1 MAGRMFR
8 FRARTGGGLRALPR
22 GDTALICA
30 RCHHFAA
37 APGATLCHRCLGDSS
52 EPVPAFGSSPGLW
65 LRSPVGLGWAA
76 AVLLGVVIAADL
88 FAVCAD
94 LIQYDAAGALADGE
108 PSAAAFRR
116 AERADS
122 LLAAAAGAQAVAL
135 VACAVVYLCWFQRV
149 RANAQVFN
157 PFGHSRSPGWAIGGW
172 FVPVVN
178 LWFPRRITLDIWD
191 ASTPWGTTRSHALVN
206 AWWTLWLA
214 SLFADRLATT
224 GGGDTEGAAQVRDG
238 ALRMVFSDSLDIA
251 AAVLAVLL
259 VVRLTRMQHEKAMAG
274 AAPAAL

>member
-1 MAGRMFR
+1 MPNP
-8 FRARTGGGLRALPR
+8 GG
-22 GDTALICA
+22 TVLICA

-37 APGATLCHRCLGDSS
+37 APGTALCHLCQGRSS
-52 EPVPAFGSSPGLW
+52 EPAPVFDGTPGLW

-76 AVLLGVVIAADL
+76 AVLLGAVIAADL

-94 LIQYDAAGALADGE
+94 LLQYDATGALADGE
-108 PSAAAFRR
+108 TGAAALRR
-116 AERADS
+116 ADRADVLS
-122 LLAAAAGAQAVAL
+122 ALAAGAQSVSL
-135 VACAVVYLCWFQRV
+135 VSCVVVYLCWFRRV

-157 PFGHSRSPGWAIGGW
+157 PFGHRKSPGWAIGGW
-172 FVPVVN
+172 FVPVVS

-191 ASTPWGTTRSHALVN
+191 ASSPWGAPRSHALVN

-214 SLFADRLATT
+214 SLFAGRAATS
-224 GGGDTEGAAQVRDG
+224 GYGDAEGGAAQARDD
-238 ALRMVFSDSLDIA
+238 ALGMLLSDSLDIA
-251 AAVLAVLL
+251 AAVLAVLV